1 MRRAV
6 ITGAGVLCST
16 GKNLEHYW
24 NSLSEGICGIGEI
37 TLFDTSGFRGKPG
50 AEVRDEYI
58 NDDLQKEKRLSR
70 CDMLGLSALDEA
82 VKSSGLDLHSLSPG
96 RIATVMGGGSGGLLS
111 GEMFRKAIANG
122 KKASPSLLVPFS
134 SSSFTDLAASRC
146 NSRGFRTTVSTAC
159 SSSSTA
165 IGIAMDL
172 IIDDMADVV
181 ITGGSESLSETT
193 FAGFNSLRLVDEVP
207 CRPFDKER
215 KGISLGEGAAIF
227 IIEEA
232 QAAARRGAR
241 IIGEIAGYGITGD
254 ANHVTAPDPE
264 GSGMAYAVELAIE
277 NAGISTGDI
286 DYINAHGTGTHAND
300 LAEVLAIKSM
310 FGNSAYTIPISS
322 TKSMI
327 GHCLGAAGSLEASA
341 SLLPLVRGIIPPTAN
356 YKNRDPECNLNI
368 VSRAFK
374 SS

>member
-1 MRRAV
+1 
-6 ITGAGVLCST
+6 
-16 GKNLEHYW
+16 
-24 NSLSEGICGIGEI
+24 
-37 TLFDTSGFRGKPG
+37 
-50 AEVRDEYI
+50 
-58 NDDLQKEKRLSR
+58 
-70 CDMLGLSALDEA
+70 
-82 VKSSGLDLHSLSPG
+82 
-96 RIATVMGGGSGGLLS
+96 
-111 GEMFRKAIANG
+111 
-122 KKASPSLLVPFS
+122 
-134 SSSFTDLAASRC
+134 
-146 NSRGFRTTVSTAC
+146 
-159 SSSSTA
+159 
-165 IGIAMDL
+165 
-172 IIDDMADVV
+172 
-181 ITGGSESLSETT
+181 
-193 FAGFNSLRLVDEVP
+193 
-207 CRPFDKER
+207 KER

-277 NAGISTGDI
+277 NAGMSTGDI

-374 SS
+374 SSVKTVLSLSLAFGGNNTALILRRYN